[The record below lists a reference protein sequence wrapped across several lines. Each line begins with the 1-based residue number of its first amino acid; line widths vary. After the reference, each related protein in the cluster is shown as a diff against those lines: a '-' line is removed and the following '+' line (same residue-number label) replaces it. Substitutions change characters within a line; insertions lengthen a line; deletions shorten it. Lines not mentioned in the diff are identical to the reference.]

1 MKMAQYLNAEISKKK
16 KKNLNQAFWI
26 LKIGIILLFSF
37 IESLIACNI
46 SKFPSQKGKND
57 QFLLFI
63 ANWLISEMPT
73 ENSSSFLQHQ
83 GP

>member
-1 MKMAQYLNAEISKKK
+1 MLKFQKKK
-16 KKNLNQAFWI
+16 KLNQGFWI
-26 LKIGIILLFSF
+26 LKIGIILLYRVP
-37 IESLIACNI
+37 SLIVCRI